1 MRNFVPALFATLCLA
16 LAVTPAFAQ
25 DGSYQNYLVPVP
37 TAEELNC
44 AAQPTNQYY
53 NPAQQQPQFNQMVSQ
68 AQVPWGS
75 PGQAFDQS
83 GMQQQQFVSQTQVPQ
98 AMTPYQQQ
106 EAAIAQAQMAQQLD
120 DRKQVDEAFQMSSQ
134 FNEKKKDSNWDHNK
148 PSKGKAVANGLGRL
162 VKGSMRYAVPAAG
175 TVGSVYLLRA
185 AFGGNGM
192 MMMPMGGGMMV
203 VPGR

>member
-1 MRNFVPALFATLCLA
+1 MRKFVPALFATLCLA
-16 LAVTPAFAQ
+16 LAVSPAYAQ

-37 TAEELNC
+37 TAEDLNC
-44 AAQPTNQYY
+44 AAQPANQYY
-53 NPAQQQPQFNQMVSQ
+53 NPAQQQPQFNQMVSP
-68 AQVPWGS
+68 AQVPWGN

-83 GMQQQQFVSQTQVPQ
+83 GMQQQFVNQTQVPQ
-98 AMTPYQQQ
+98 GMTPYQQQ
-106 EAAIAQAQMAQQLD
+106 EAALEQAQMAQQMD
-120 DRKQVDEAFQMSSQ
+120 DRKQADETFRMSSQ

-148 PSKGKAVANGLGRL
+148 PNKGKSVASGLGRL